1 MDQHPEKRK
10 TNADFIAKYFAPEE
24 AENKSKVFT
33 TSKAQELLTLFQGL
47 AGSYSNLARET
58 GMEG

>member
-33 TSKAQELLTLFQGL
+33 TSKAQELLTLSRTITTAFKD
-47 AGSYSNLARET
+47 
-58 GMEG
+58 